1 MRVETFTVTQRGVG
15 KPDYTREIFAG
26 KERAGIALKYNQQ
39 FRVFASEWITTEV
52 EYPLVTGYTIPA
64 GGKRHMR
71 DSDTLALL
79 PVTIL
84 AGHTL
89 SIISI
94 AYAVTQDIR
103 VQGYIDAAFPF
114 GVAVNLGVLGGGLQ
128 SYENKIRE
136 LSSTWYDPDALLPHA
151 WDIIVYNEGGG
162 DLYGGA
168 ALLCIEE
175 IVGTEPF
182 PTTKEVFC
190 PYCNH
195 KQTEPITATR
205 ITCQGCGKK
214 YMVTNF
220 ASLRQLGG

>member
-1 MRVETFTVTQRGVG
+1 MAEIFVVEQRGVG

-39 FRVFASEWITTEV
+39 FRVFASEWITAEV
-52 EYPLVTGYTIPA
+52 EYPLVAGYTIPA

-84 AGHTL
+84 AGRTL
-89 SIISI
+89 TIISI

-103 VQGYIDAAFPF
+103 VQGYIDAAFPW
-114 GVAVNLGVLGGGLQ
+114 GVAVNLGVLGGGQQ

-136 LSSTWYDPDALLPHA
+136 LSSTWYDPDAAFPHS
-151 WDIIVYNEGGG
+151 WDVIVYNEGGA

-175 IVGTEPF
+175 AVGTP
-182 PTTKEVFC
+182 PWSTTKECVC
-190 PYCNH
+190 PHCNH
-195 KQTEPITATR
+195 KQTEPISATK
-205 ITCQGCGKK
+205 ITSQGCGRE

>member
-1 MRVETFTVTQRGVG
+1 MAQIFTVEQRGIG

-39 FRVFASEWITTEV
+39 FRVFASEWITAEV
-52 EYPLVTGYTIPA
+52 EYPFVTGYTIVA

-71 DSDTLALL
+71 DSDTGGLL
-79 PVTIL
+79 PVIIPR
-84 AGHTL
+84 GRTL
-89 SIISI
+89 TIISI

-103 VQGYIDAAFPF
+103 VQGYIDAALPW
-114 GVAVNLGVLGGGLQ
+114 GVAVNLGVLGGGQ
-128 SYENKIRE
+128 ASYENKIRE
-136 LSSTWYDPDALLPHA
+136 LSTTWYDPTAALPHS
-151 WDIIVYNEGGG
+151 WDVIVYNVGGA

-175 IVGTEPF
+175 IVGTVPF
-182 PTTKEVFC
+182 STTKECAC
-190 PYCNH
+190 PYCNYT
-195 KQTEPITATR
+195 QTEPISATR
-205 ITCQGCGKK
+205 ITCQECHRE